1 MTPTRREFLGWTAAA
16 ATTAAASSTS
26 AATAAPPSTPI
37 IDTHVHL
44 WDLAKLRLPWL
55 EGAPELPRSASW
67 ADYQKASAGLNL
79 VKAVYMEVDVD
90 PSQHEAEAHIV
101 LDACHKGDTALCA
114 AVIGGRPASDGFAA
128 YIKPLADDPAVKGV
142 RQVLHGPTT
151 PAGYCLQPG
160 FVAGVRL
167 LGELGL
173 CFDLCMRH
181 AELADGLKLVEQAGD
196 ARFVLDHCGN
206 PPVFGDLDAW
216 KRDVDRLAARP
227 NIVGKVSGIVAS
239 AKGRSWKAD
248 DLAPVINHMIEAFG
262 PDRVMFGGDWPVCTL
277 GAPLGD
283 WVNALSEVV
292 HDRPAG
298 DQRKLFHDNAAR
310 FYGLA

>member
-1 MTPTRREFLGWTAAA
+1 MMTPTRREFLGWTAAA
-16 ATTAAASSTS
+16 ATTAAACSVTG
-26 AATAAPPSTPI
+26 AAPASPI
-37 IDTHVHL
+37 IDTPVHL
-44 WDLAKLRLPWL
+44 WDLARLRLPGL
-55 EGAPELPRSASW
+55 EGAPELPRTASW
-67 ADYQKASAGLNL
+67 ADYQKATAGLDV

-90 PSQHEAEAHIV
+90 PSQHEAEARIV
-101 LDACHKGDTALCA
+101 LDMCRQADSAFCA
-114 AVIGGRPASDGFAA
+114 AVIGGRPASEGFAA
-128 YIKPLADDPAVKGV
+128 YIEPLAKIPAVKGV

-151 PAGYCLQPG
+151 PAGYCLQEA
-160 FVAGVRL
+160 FVKGVRR

-181 AELADGLKLVEQAGD
+181 AELADGVKLVEQASG

-206 PPVFGDLDAW
+206 PPVFGDLSAW
-216 KRDVDRLAARP
+216 KRDVDRLAALP
-227 NIVGKVSGIVAS
+227 NVVGKVSGIVAS
-239 AKGRSWKAD
+239 AKGRAWKPD

-277 GAPLGD
+277 GAPLRD

-292 HDRPAG
+292 HDRKAE

-310 FYGLA
+310 FYRLV

>member
-1 MTPTRREFLGWTAAA
+1 MMTPTRREFLGWTAAA
-16 ATTAAASSTS
+16 ATAC
-26 AATAAPPSTPI
+26 AATGAAPAQPI

-44 WDLAKLRLPWL
+44 WDLAQLRLAWL

-67 ADYQKASAGLNL
+67 ADYLKTTSGLDV

-90 PSQHEAEAHIV
+90 PSQHETEARLV
-101 LDACHKGDTALCA
+101 LDLCRRGDTALCA

-128 YIKPLADDPAVKGV
+128 YVEPLAKDPLVKGV

-151 PAGYCLQPG
+151 PAGYCLQDA
-160 FVAGVRL
+160 FVRGVRR

-181 AELADGLKLVEQAGD
+181 AELADGAKLVAQAPGT
-196 ARFVLDHCGN
+196 RFVLDHCGN
-206 PPVFGDLDAW
+206 PPVFSDLAVW
-216 KRDVDRLAARP
+216 KRDVDRLAALP
-227 NIVGKVSGIVAS
+227 NVVGKVSGIVAS
-239 AKGRSWKAD
+239 AKGRSWKPD

-277 GAPLGD
+277 GAPLRD
-283 WVNALSEVV
+283 WVNALAEVV
-292 HDRPAG
+292 RDRKAE
-298 DQRKLFHDNAAR
+298 DRRKLFHDNAAR
-310 FYGLA
+310 FYRLV